1 MITKKQEQNP
11 RKKIN
16 RAMGKPHFTNKFC
29 WKTPKND
36 NATCKLILNSFT
48 VHTTTQ
54 QPYAVTTKYY
64 STTCGFCRGFPGDR
78 SDRQNDPKTG
88 EKFLRKHWQSTEKE
102 ERKGTV
108 TTFSEQWKQPQ
119 CLLYFGC
126 LTSSKIQT
134 LVLYFQTFSVFF
146 FFLRMNWQSECIPST
161 PHPLRLLRRPLP
173 IEFCLH

>member
-1 MITKKQEQNP
+1 MITKKHEQNP

-64 STTCGFCRGFPGDR
+64 STTGGFCRGFPGDR
-78 SDRQNDPKTG
+78 SDRENDP
-88 EKFLRKHWQSTEKE
+88 ENWRKVSQKALTIN
-102 ERKGTV
+102 RKGGKKRDSNNLFWTV
-108 TTFSEQWKQPQ
+108 KATSVSFVLWLFNEQQN
-119 CLLYFGC
+119 
-126 LTSSKIQT
+126 TNS
-134 LVLYFQTFSVFF
+134 
-146 FFLRMNWQSECIPST
+146 
-161 PHPLRLLRRPLP
+161 RPLFP
-173 IEFCLH
+173 NIFCFLLFPKNELTKWKHTPPPQRPLCIVFCLR